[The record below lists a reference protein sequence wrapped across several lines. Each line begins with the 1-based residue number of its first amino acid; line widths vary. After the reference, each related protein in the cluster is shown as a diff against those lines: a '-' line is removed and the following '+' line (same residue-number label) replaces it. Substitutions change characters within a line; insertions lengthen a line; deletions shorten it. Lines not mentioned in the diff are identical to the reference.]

1 MKDEED
7 KINSPYESG
16 STSDDSS
23 SIEEAEVAGNKFQLN
38 LVGSCSVL
46 RTLFRIN

>member
-23 SIEEAEVAGNKFQLN
+23 SIEEAEVAG
-38 LVGSCSVL
+38 SCSVL